1 MYLVVGPAPRR
12 REETGRRSSDMKQIA
27 PNVCFRRLLSF
38 TAAGALLLSLG
49 TQLLLADQPPEIPSI
64 EKARFEQHVRPLF
77 ETNCYAC
84 HASAVK
90 VAGFDLERLLAEYPD
105 SLVRDFRRWETVAE
119 QVVTRSMPP
128 AGHVVHPSA
137 ERRRFLTD
145 WIDHQL
151 ETADL
156 RGLDE
161 PGVPLVRRLNRAEFR
176 NTLRDL
182 TGVAID
188 VTRLLPADGMSED
201 GLPNN
206 GNSLFLSSSDLEKLV
221 SASQFVLSHA
231 EVSPTRGFVFHEEP
245 PQPIRHSERVHR
257 AAVEL
262 GEYYDAVVRQH
273 LEVRGNALPRYF
285 VAAWEAKSLGDVKD
299 DAQWSEAAR
308 RHGVDAEVLQR
319 LSRFLGLDYKNF
331 HADGK
336 GVDFEEFRAHFDALF
351 EPFQNLPPGGDP
363 EEAVRLRPQVE
374 QAAKRFQTVL
384 DAFRE
389 DVDYT
394 YSLPGGDHSHPFE
407 MDISGQ
413 SMIYLLVTDGG
424 DESDSDYAAWLD
436 GAFRFPDGS
445 VRSLAESDPV
455 EAISGDGRLARGIN
469 SRGGPLHIFT
479 QASYLRTVRN
489 RLYEEPSRMNLENP
503 LYREN
508 TIPWDHALAVRAP
521 SLLAFEVPDGAAMF
535 TVRGVMQDISRT
547 HPDQERRKWFDD
559 GMVQFQVS
567 TTRPESLD
575 FIPGSRLTFSN
586 RTQFRQFRRYLE
598 DFVSDYFPSADRWV
612 QIATEKPGQPPER
625 GVFHLHPAIVAE
637 MLLSGEAE
645 AKSELLRRWDEYLL
659 VSAEPRYVREMTEQ
673 ALNWERRMI
682 AKDHAERVLTLQD
695 VRELAGD
702 EAKAQVAFL
711 DQLLVEGESR
721 LRQAYEFQLKALA
734 TKAFRRP
741 LRSDESRRLL
751 DLYDKYIQDDKA
763 YSYDAARFVAE
774 SVLVSPQFLYVS
786 EREREGGAVRE
797 VDPFELASRLSYF
810 LWSTMPDEELRRL
823 AAEGQLGE
831 VSSLREQ
838 TERML
843 RDRRAVALA
852 DQFAGNWLE
861 FRDIREHQ
869 ETNQELFPAYT
880 ESLREAMYQEALLF
894 MQEVIRED
902 RSILELIDCDFT
914 YVNEELA
921 AHYGISGI
929 EGPEMRRVEL
939 RDVDR
944 GGILGMASVLT
955 LTSHPAR
962 TSPVDR
968 GLYILKNLLDSPPP
982 PPPPDAS
989 GQLQETEDEAMPVSF
1004 RDQLEAHRQAPSCA
1018 ACHRRLDPLGFALE
1032 NFDAI
1037 GRFRVTDERTGQA
1050 VDTRAELPNGTAVG
1064 SLRDVKQALL
1074 SGREKKKFI
1083 RTFCRRLLAYAL
1095 ARSLT
1100 FQDLGILRTM
1110 ETNLKTNGYRFSA
1123 AVQSI
1128 VESRQFRYR
1137 QVAPTA
1143 RVESTSTQVVQGRT
1157 ER

>member
-119 QVVTRSMPP
+119 QVITRSMPP
-128 AGHVVHPSA
+128 EGHAVHPSD

-182 TGVAID
+182 TGAAID

-469 SRGGPLHIFT
+469 SRGGPLHVFT

-711 DQLLVEGESR
+711 DQLLVEGERR

-741 LRSDESRRLL
+741 LRSDESRRLM

-763 YSYDAARFVAE
+763 YSYDAARFAAE

-831 VSSLREQ
+831 VSSLLEQ

-843 RDRRAVALA
+843 RDQRSVALA

-869 ETNQELFPAYT
+869 ETNQELFPMYT
-880 ESLREAMYQEALLF
+880 ESLREAMYQEVLLF
-894 MQEVIRED
+894 MQEVIQED

-939 RDVDR
+939 REVDR

-989 GQLQETEDEAMPVSF
+989 SQLQETDEEAKPVSF
-1004 RDQLEAHRQAPSCA
+1004 REQLEAHRRAPSCA
-1018 ACHRRLDPLGFALE
+1018 SCHRRLDPLGFALE

-1050 VDTRAELPNGTAVG
+1050 VDTRAELPDGTAVG

-1095 ARSLT
+1095 SRSLT

>member
-1 MYLVVGPAPRR
+1 
-12 REETGRRSSDMKQIA
+12 MKQIA
-27 PNVCFRRLLSF
+27 PNACYRRLLPF

-49 TQLLLADQPPEIPSI
+49 AQFLQADQPPEIPSI
-64 EKARFEQHVRPLF
+64 EKARFEQHVLPLF

-84 HASAVK
+84 HARAVK

-105 SLVRDFRRWETVAE
+105 SLTRDFRSWETVAE
-119 QVVTRSMPP
+119 QVITRSMPP
-128 AGHVVHPSA
+128 AGHTVHPSD

-156 RGLDE
+156 SGLDE
-161 PGVPLVRRLNRAEFR
+161 PSAPLVRRLNRAEFR
-176 NTLRDL
+176 NTLTDL
-182 TGVAID
+182 TGTAID
-188 VTRLLPADGMSED
+188 VTRFLPADGMSED

-221 SASQFVLSHA
+221 SASQLVLSHA
-231 EVSPTRGFVFHEEP
+231 EVSPTRGFVFRDDP

-257 AAVEL
+257 EAVEL
-262 GEYYDAVVRQH
+262 GEYYEAVVRKH
-273 LEVRGNALPRYF
+273 LEVKGNALPQYF
-285 VAAWEAKSLGDVKD
+285 VAAWETKSLGDVKD
-299 DAQWSEAAR
+299 EAQWNEAAR
-308 RHGVDAEVLQR
+308 RHGIDAEVLQR
-319 LSRFLGLDYKNF
+319 LSRYLDLDYKNF

-336 GVDFEEFRAHFDALF
+336 DVEFGEFRPHFDALF
-351 EPFQNLPPGGDP
+351 EPFQNLPPAGDP

-384 DAFRE
+384 DTFRE

-407 MDISGQ
+407 MDTSDQ

-469 SRGGPLHIFT
+469 SRGGLLHVFT

-508 TIPWDHALAVRAP
+508 TISWDHALAVRAP
-521 SLLAFEVPDGAAMF
+521 SLLAFRVPDGAAIF

-559 GMVQFQVS
+559 GMVQFHVS
-567 TTRPESLD
+567 TTRPESLH
-575 FIPGSRLTFSN
+575 FIPGARLTFSN

-612 QIATEKPGQPPER
+612 QIATEKPGKPPEH
-625 GVFHLHPAIVAE
+625 GVFHLHPASVAE
-637 MLLSGEAE
+637 MLPPGEAA

-659 VSAEPRYVREMTEQ
+659 ASAEPRYVREMTEQ

-682 AKDHAERVLTLQD
+682 AKDYAERVLTLQD

-711 DQLLVEGESR
+711 DQLQVEGKRR
-721 LRQAYEFQLKALA
+721 LRQTYELQLTALA

-741 LRSDESRRLL
+741 LRSDESRRLM
-751 DLYDKYIQDDKA
+751 DLYDKSMEDDKA
-763 YSYDAARFVAE
+763 YSYDAARFSAE

-786 EREREGGAVRE
+786 ERQREGGAVRE

-831 VSSLREQ
+831 ISSLRAQ

-843 RDRRAVALA
+843 RDRRSVALA

-869 ETNQELFPAYT
+869 ETNQEQFPAYT
-880 ESLREAMYQEALLF
+880 ESLREAMYQEALMF

-921 AHYGISGI
+921 THYGISGI

-989 GQLQETEDEAMPVSF
+989 SQLQETEDEAMPVSF
-1004 RDQLEAHRQAPSCA
+1004 RAQLEAHRRAPSCA
-1018 ACHRRLDPLGFALE
+1018 SCHRRLDPLGFALE

-1037 GRFRVTDERTGQA
+1037 GRFRMTEERTGQA
-1050 VDTRAELPNGTAVG
+1050 VDTRAELPDGTAVG
-1064 SLRDVKQALL
+1064 SLREVKQALL

-1100 FQDLGILRTM
+1100 FQDLGTLRTM

-1137 QVAPTA
+1137 QAAPTA
-1143 RVESTSTQVVQGRT
+1143 RVESTSTQLAQGRT

>member
-1 MYLVVGPAPRR
+1 
-12 REETGRRSSDMKQIA
+12 MKQIA
-27 PNVCFRRLLSF
+27 PNACFRRLLPF
-38 TAAGALLLSLG
+38 TAAGALVLFLG
-49 TQLLLADQPPEIPSI
+49 AQILQADQPPEIPSI

-77 ETNCYAC
+77 ETNCYVC

-119 QVVTRSMPP
+119 QVITRSMPP
-128 AGHVVHPSA
+128 AGHTVHPSD

-161 PGVPLVRRLNRAEFR
+161 PSAPLVRRLNRAEFR

-182 TGVAID
+182 TGAAID

-273 LEVRGNALPRYF
+273 LEMRGNALPRYF

-299 DAQWSEAAR
+299 DAQWNEAAR

-336 GVDFEEFRAHFDALF
+336 GVDFEQFGEFRAHFDALF
-351 EPFQNLPPGGDP
+351 EPFQNLPPSGDL

-374 QAAKRFQTVL
+374 QAAKRFQAVL
-384 DAFRE
+384 DTFRE

-407 MDISGQ
+407 MDISDQ

-424 DESDSDYAAWLD
+424 DESGSDYAAWLD
-436 GAFRFPDGS
+436 GAFRFRDGS
-445 VRSLAESDPV
+445 VRSLAEADPV

-508 TIPWDHALAVRAP
+508 TISWDHALAVRAP
-521 SLLAFEVPDGAAMF
+521 SLLAFQVPDGAAIF

-645 AKSELLRRWDEYLL
+645 AKSELLRRWEEYLL
-659 VSAEPRYVREMTEQ
+659 ASAEPRYVREMTEQ

-682 AKDHAERVLTLQD
+682 AKDYAERVLTLQD

-741 LRSDESRRLL
+741 LRSDESRRLM

-763 YSYDAARFVAE
+763 YSYDAARFAAE

-786 EREREGGAVRE
+786 EREGGAVRE

-823 AAEGQLGE
+823 AAEGRLGE
-831 VSSLREQ
+831 VSSLHAQ

-843 RDRRAVALA
+843 RDRRSVALA

-861 FRDIREHQ
+861 FRDIREH
-869 ETNQELFPAYT
+869 EEPNQELFPAYT
-880 ESLREAMYQEALLF
+880 DSLREAMYQEALLF

-902 RSILELIDCDFT
+902 RSILELVDSDFT
-914 YVNEELA
+914 YANEELA

-939 RDVDR
+939 RGIDR

-989 GQLQETEDEAMPVSF
+989 GQLQETDGEAKPVSF
-1004 RDQLEAHRQAPSCA
+1004 REQLEAHRRAPSCA

-1032 NFDAI
+1032 NFDSI
-1037 GRFRVTDERTGQA
+1037 GRFRSTDERTGRK
-1050 VDTRAELPNGTAVG
+1050 VDTRAELPDGTAVD

-1074 SGREKKKFI
+1074 TGREKKKFI

-1110 ETNLKTNGYRFSA
+1110 EANLKTNGYRFSA
-1123 AVQSI
+1123 AVQPI

-1137 QVAPTA
+1137 QVAPTSSE
-1143 RVESTSTQVVQGRT
+1143 ESTSTQVAQGRT

>member
-1 MYLVVGPAPRR
+1 
-12 REETGRRSSDMKQIA
+12 MKQIA

>member
-1 MYLVVGPAPRR
+1 
-12 REETGRRSSDMKQIA
+12 MKQIA
-27 PNVCFRRLLSF
+27 PNVCFRRLLPF
-38 TAAGALLLSLG
+38 TAAGALLLFLG
-49 TQLLLADQPPEIPSI
+49 AQILQADQPPEIPSI

-77 ETNCYAC
+77 EMNCYAC
-84 HASAVK
+84 HSSAVK

-119 QVVTRSMPP
+119 QVITRSMPP
-128 AGHVVHPSA
+128 AGHAVHPSD

-182 TGVAID
+182 TDAAID

-231 EVSPTRGFVFHEEP
+231 EVSPTRGFVFHEKP

-262 GEYYDAVVRQH
+262 GAYYDAVVRQH
-273 LEVRGNALPRYF
+273 LEVRGNALPQYF

-299 DAQWSEAAR
+299 DAQWNEAAR

-336 GVDFEEFRAHFDALF
+336 GVDFEQFGEFRAHFEALF
-351 EPFQNLPPGGDP
+351 EPFQSLPPAGDP
-363 EEAVRLRPQVE
+363 EEAIRLRPQVE

-384 DAFRE
+384 ETFRE

-407 MDISGQ
+407 IDTTGQ

-424 DESDSDYAAWLD
+424 DESGSDYAAWLD

-455 EAISGDGRLARGIN
+455 EAISRDGRLARGIN

-508 TIPWDHALAVRAP
+508 TISWDHALAVRAP
-521 SLLAFEVPDGAAMF
+521 SLLAFQVPDGAAIF

-559 GMVQFQVS
+559 GMVQFHVS

-575 FIPGSRLTFSN
+575 IIPGSRLTFSN

-637 MLLSGEAE
+637 MLLSRKAE
-645 AKSELLRRWDEYLL
+645 TKSELLRRWDEYLL
-659 VSAEPRYVREMTEQ
+659 ASAEPRYVREMTEQ

-682 AKDHAERVLTLQD
+682 AKDYADRVLTLQD

-711 DQLLVEGESR
+711 DQLLVEGERR

-741 LRSDESRRLL
+741 LRSDESRHLM

-763 YSYDAARFVAE
+763 YSYDAARFAAE

-786 EREREGGAVRE
+786 EREREEGAVRQ

-831 VSSLREQ
+831 VSSLRAQ

-843 RDRRAVALA
+843 RDRRSVALA

-869 ETNQELFPAYT
+869 ETNQELFPMYT

-902 RSILELIDCDFT
+902 RSILDLIDCDFT

-921 AHYGISGI
+921 AHYGIPGI

-989 GQLQETEDEAMPVSF
+989 SQLQETEDEAMPVSF
-1004 RDQLEAHRQAPSCA
+1004 REQLEAHRRAPSCA

-1050 VDTRAELPNGTAVG
+1050 VDTRAELPDGTAVG

-1083 RTFCRRLLAYAL
+1083 RAFCRRLLAYAL
-1095 ARSLT
+1095 SRSLT

-1137 QVAPTA
+1137 QVAPTS
-1143 RVESTSTQVVQGRT
+1143 RVESASTQVVQGRT